1 MKYWFLLLLVVV
13 CSFSFTYSKPI
24 SQETAQKVVKNFLL
38 THNQDDYNNY
48 RILEKK
54 GKLYNYIQS
63 SDTLN
68 ELIYIFEKSEGGF
81 LIVSG
86 DDAVQPILAYS
97 LENKIDVNN
106 IPPQVNYFL
115 EIYVQ
120 EIENIRK
127 NNLQSSYE
135 VQKQWEQLLNYNKKN
150 NELKIQEDNL
160 NSVQPLTEAK
170 WNQAPFYNDFCPI
183 DSKTQQRA
191 VAGCVAIA
199 MGQVMKYWQYPD
211 KGVGTH
217 SYYTINFS
225 WIEAGFDDYT
235 INWDNIP
242 NSINSSNEDLAYFI
256 YLIGV
261 SVDMQYGVSSS
272 GAYVFSDTNNS
283 YYCAQSSLNKIW
295 KYDKSIKGIFRE
307 GKADVEWINLIKKEI
322 LAGKPVIYAGY
333 GKDGGHAWVCD
344 GFDENNLFSMN
355 WGWGGLYNG
364 FYNINSL
371 NPGSSGIGSGSGSF
385 NSGQG
390 ILINIKPS
398 IDNSSIIT
406 ITGNLDF
413 GKVNIG
419 QSKEQ
424 IFYINNIGSKSFF
437 VNTITS
443 DSQYFICDSIVN
455 TTVNPGE
462 QIQIKLKFQPQ
473 NIFYQTGHIKIN
485 ADANFGVSK
494 IKVTGKGSNPNSID
508 ESYDNNISAI
518 LFPNPTSEYLSINT
532 QNINKNTYL
541 EIFDIYGNCLMKQII
556 QPNETLQKI
565 SLSELNPGVYFV
577 KIGHDKLIKF
587 IKI

>member
-1 MKYWFLLLLVVV
+1 MATLASLSRINSPSGRGRQAVGMLLQESPFLRFMESQSGWELQATSATWQPDDLSNKTISPRAIGAGAQSAAQNVAPSSVVASALYAYNANFDIDQSYIADQSLKLATMDAFLLKELRRRIRALATTMEAEIMKGSGADGAMKGLKTILNGTDSLPGYASVTRVVN
-13 CSFSFTYSKPI
+13 
-24 SQETAQKVVKNFLL
+24 AQ
-38 THNQDDYNNY
+38 
-48 RILEKK
+48 
-54 GKLYNYIQS
+54 
-63 SDTLN
+63 
-68 ELIYIFEKSEGGF
+68 
-81 LIVSG
+81 
-86 DDAVQPILAYS
+86 
-97 LENKIDVNN
+97 
-106 IPPQVNYFL
+106 
-115 EIYVQ
+115 
-120 EIENIRK
+120 
-127 NNLQSSYE
+127 
-135 VQKQWEQLLNYNKKN
+135 
-150 NELKIQEDNL
+150 
-160 NSVQPLTEAK
+160 
-170 WNQAPFYNDFCPI
+170 
-183 DSKTQQRA
+183 
-191 VAGCVAIA
+191 
-199 MGQVMKYWQYPD
+199 
-211 KGVGTH
+211 
-217 SYYTINFS
+217 
-225 WIEAGFDDYT
+225 
-235 INWDNIP
+235 
-242 NSINSSNEDLAYFI
+242 NEDLAYFI

-307 GKADVEWINLIKKEI
+307 GKADSEWINLIKKEI
-322 LAGKPVIYAGY
+322 LAGRPVIYAGY

-398 IDNSSIIT
+398 MDNSSIIT

-455 TTVNPGE
+455 TTVNPGA

-473 NIFYQTGHIKIN
+473 NIFYQTGHININ

-532 QNINKNTYL
+532 QNINKNSYL
-541 EIFDIYGNCLMKQII
+541 EIFDIYGNCFMKQII

-565 SLSELNPGVYFV
+565 SLNELKSGVYFV
-577 KIGHDKLIKF
+577 KIGNNKLIKF
-587 IKI
+587 KKI